1 MANTLTL
8 SSAVVAGGPFEQQ
21 GSIDWVQIARMSV
34 SVPISILA
42 RVTAA
47 DVSPLTIVVGQEMS
61 SLFRLSATGHER
73 LIKALGELKSFSA
86 IGDAIWFGFGI
97 KHIVRVLAET
107 NKGLACL
114 TLCGCLS
121 EIHPPKACAEI
132 LIRLASVCDAPEDL
146 RPSPSQWINLVE
158 ACSGTLKST
167 TFACIAEQFMAFHQH
182 SFVEECRD
190 EAEDVARALLAVAR
204 VSSGVLSSVTL
215 TGGRSCGWIAAIGLY
230 FLGLEV
236 EIRSANNASIYKS
249 TTDDDSIRILV
260 IYGPA
265 QSSNQVQVNGTTYFI
280 NSLDSL
286 ILSYEQRFDSVMSGT
301 FHWGNCLSTTF
312 GDSFGQLL
320 EAKEDFGQL
329 IGAAALVFQGL
340 ASSIPSS
347 KFDCRDWIRWFGF
360 QQSQYGTGFAHSVTS
375 LFPELSPIRPYI
387 RLNMGTSIDH
397 SVEAYEQAYETL
409 AGTCRCCHCRINDLN
424 PQLFCLPVLAETIIF
439 LTWNVS
445 ALRIHADLKPYHS
458 GLIFIYQINAGEA
471 MTDSSFGKRYEAR
484 THRKACR
491 GSLSQLIQLL
501 DLASIYHTAQF
512 LFTNDLYPLRV
523 CKAFSATS
531 VGGVCFYF
539 NILREVSDRPE
550 NAMTLHVIPGVIQT
564 KAGRTYSFIT
574 DRTGPR
580 PDGLLGFDWTDN
592 FSYQRTVE
600 YKIDYQA
607 SIIEALGGNINI
619 PFLGIDTGS
628 SDMNVRLFVEESTG
642 GLLVDLHFLSSA
654 GNCRVGV
661 YAMLKEII
669 ERSGL
674 VSCAHRDCV
683 RAEQVNCDVSVIDG
697 EGSVPDNLQP
707 RVYVRR
713 LAGNSLARCVG
724 LLLNR
729 EWMDTPILR
738 QGECIPCCIRTAA
751 NMRYDGQSSPSYVIL

>member
-1 MANTLTL
+1 MANALTL

-121 EIHPPKACAEI
+121 EIHPPKACADL
-132 LIRLASVCDAPEDL
+132 LIRLASVCDAPDDL

-182 SFVEECRD
+182 SFVEEGRD
-190 EAEDVARALLAVAR
+190 EAENVARALLAVAR

-236 EIRSANNASIYKS
+236 EIRSANNATIYKS

-265 QSSNQVQVNGTTYFI
+265 QSSNQVQVNGAAYFI
-280 NSLDSL
+280 NSLDNL

-301 FHWGNCLSTTF
+301 FHWENCLSTTF

-320 EAKEDFGQL
+320 EAKEDFGRL

-340 ASSIPSS
+340 TSSIPSS
-347 KFDCRDWIRWFGF
+347 KFDFNDCIKWFGF
-360 QQSQYGTGFAHSVTS
+360 QQSQYGIGFAHSVTS
-375 LFPELSPIRPYI
+375 LFPELSPLRPYI
-387 RLNMGTSIDH
+387 RLNMSMSIDD
-397 SVEAYEQAYETL
+397 SVEAYNQAYETL
-409 AGTCRCCHCRINDLN
+409 ASTCHCCHCNKNDLN

-439 LTWNVS
+439 LAWNVS

-458 GLIFIYQINAGEA
+458 GLIFIYQINAGET
-471 MTDSSFGKRYEAR
+471 MDTRFGERYEAGR
-484 THRKACR
+484 HRKACR
-491 GSLSQLIQLL
+491 GSISQLVQLL

-512 LFTNDLYPLRV
+512 LFTNDLYP
-523 CKAFSATS
+523 
-531 VGGVCFYF
+531 
-539 NILREVSDRPE
+539 LREVSDRPE

-564 KAGRTYSFIT
+564 KAGRKYSFIT
-574 DRTGPR
+574 DRTGPM
-580 PDGLLGFDWTDN
+580 PDGLLGFDWIDN

-600 YKIDYQA
+600 YSIDYQA
-607 SIIEALGGNINI
+607 SIIEALGGNITI
-619 PFLGIDTGS
+619 PVLDMDTGS
-628 SDMNVRLFVEESTG
+628 SDLSVKLFVEESTS
-642 GLLVDLHFLSSA
+642 GLLVDLHFISNA
-654 GNCRVGV
+654 GTCRVGA

-669 ERSGL
+669 ENSGL
-674 VSCAHRDCV
+674 VQCTHRDCP
-683 RAEQVNCDVSVIDG
+683 RMDQINCNVSIADG
-697 EGSVPDNLQP
+697 EGSMPENLQP
-707 RVYVRR
+707 RIYLRR
-713 LAGNSLARCVG
+713 LAGNPLARCVG
-724 LLLNR
+724 LLADR
-729 EWMDTPILR
+729 EWMETPILR
-738 QGECIPCCIRTAA
+738 QRECIPCCVRTAA
-751 NMRYDGQSSPSYVIL
+751 NMRHDHSMSPSYVIL